1 MVYVCVCLQ
10 TDVKNT
16 VEKPLK
22 KLEAKLLSGK
32 FFFFFFFCIKIVVTK
47 ICLITEKLVFMFTRC
62 LIFCIHELCAVYNLW
77 MSSFSLTKT
86 FCAWLQR
93 FTALSREQ
101 AELSNSYAWLF
112 FLVTSEM
119 WNSWSKMNEKWMVLF
134 Q

>member
-1 MVYVCVCLQ
+1 MAYVYVCLQ

-32 FFFFFFFCIKIVVTK
+32 IFFFCIRIVVTK

-93 FTALSREQ
+93 FTALSREP

>member
-32 FFFFFFFCIKIVVTK
+32 FFFCIRIVVTK

-119 WNSWSKMNEKWMVLF
+119 WNRWSKMNEKWMVLF

>member
-32 FFFFFFFCIKIVVTK
+32 FFFLFCIRIVVTK

-62 LIFCIHELCAVYNLW
+62 LIFCIHELCAVYNL
-77 MSSFSLTKT
+77 
-86 FCAWLQR
+86 
-93 FTALSREQ
+93 
-101 AELSNSYAWLF
+101 
-112 FLVTSEM
+112 
-119 WNSWSKMNEKWMVLF
+119 
-134 Q
+134 

>member
-1 MVYVCVCLQ
+1 MVYLCVCLQ

-32 FFFFFFFCIKIVVTK
+32 FFFFFCIRIVVTK

>member
-1 MVYVCVCLQ
+1 MVYLCVCLQ

-32 FFFFFFFCIKIVVTK
+32 FFFFCIRIVVTK

>member
-32 FFFFFFFCIKIVVTK
+32 FFFFCIRIVVTK